1 MVLISLD
8 QSLFSTSCP
17 LFNLFQLEG
26 INPDIHLFSGKRR
39 SIDWADSPKHA
50 VPSAAMQMFLKEN
63 VPATYCKAHAVAY
76 TSNALRLAWIKAIRP
91 DLWEDF
97 VG

>member
-1 MVLISLD
+1 
-8 QSLFSTSCP
+8 
-17 LFNLFQLEG
+17 
-26 INPDIHLFSGKRR
+26 
-39 SIDWADSPKHA
+39 
-50 VPSAAMQMFLKEN
+50 MQMFLKEN